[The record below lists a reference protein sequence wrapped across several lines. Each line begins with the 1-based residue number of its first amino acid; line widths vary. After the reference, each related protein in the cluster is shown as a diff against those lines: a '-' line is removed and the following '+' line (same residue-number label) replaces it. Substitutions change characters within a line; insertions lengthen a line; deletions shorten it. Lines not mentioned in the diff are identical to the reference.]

1 MSHHI
6 YTAHSLSGQPIY
18 FVKYFR
24 EIMKLASTIK
34 GLIALVVVSS
44 GSLFAA
50 SDLSAADIVS
60 SQQSVVAAC
69 SKNEIG
75 KITKVDVI
83 SGKEVAKLTKGQMK
97 VDPTKKFVV
106 VYSQRGK
113 IKATDIPN
121 ATVASDLTA
130 ADLSAKLIGK
140 PACVMEPQD

>member
-1 MSHHI
+1 
-6 YTAHSLSGQPIY
+6 
-18 FVKYFR
+18 
-24 EIMKLASTIK
+24 MKFARTIN
-34 GLIALVVVSS
+34 GLIALCLVSS
-44 GSLFAA
+44 GSVFAA
-50 SDLSAADIVS
+50 SDMSAADIVGNQRS
-60 SQQSVVAAC
+60 EVATC

-121 ATVASDLTA
+121 ATVASDVTA

-140 PACVMEPQD
+140 PACVIEPQD